1 MIHKVFQDT
10 LKEVGEKKS
19 NTEENLAV
27 CFLLCINLRV
37 LGEGWEKECSYIN
50 LWAGNSAAYPLR
62 KKSLTNIFQMI

>member
-37 LGEGWEKECSYIN
+37 LGG
-50 LWAGNSAAYPLR
+50 GLR
-62 KKSLTNIFQMI
+62 KRMQFTLTYGLEILLHIH